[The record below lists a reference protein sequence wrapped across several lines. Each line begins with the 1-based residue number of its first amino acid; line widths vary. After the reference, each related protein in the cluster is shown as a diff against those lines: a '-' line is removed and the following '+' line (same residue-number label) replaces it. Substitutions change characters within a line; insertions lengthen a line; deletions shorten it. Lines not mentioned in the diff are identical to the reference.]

1 MEILI
6 VGAIHGLAIAFSVW
20 MLAIPIR
27 VAIYIMNG
35 R

>member
-1 MEILI
+1 MDILTA
-6 VGAIHGLAIAFSVW
+6 GAIHGLAIAFGVW

-27 VAIYIMNG
+27 VAIYIITG